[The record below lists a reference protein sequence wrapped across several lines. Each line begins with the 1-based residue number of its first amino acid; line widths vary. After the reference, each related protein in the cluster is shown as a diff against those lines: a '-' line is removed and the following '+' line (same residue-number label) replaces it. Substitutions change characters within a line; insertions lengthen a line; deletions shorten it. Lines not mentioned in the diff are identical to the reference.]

1 MKTYFTPLFVVL
13 LIVAAAQGNADD
25 IRGRWKVYTTLV
37 TAYDAVN
44 PDYVP
49 GDRRLETWRIAV
61 AGRRAV
67 LRTPA
72 GAIRG
77 ARVGNAWVFDQTY
90 PIYPPVS
97 ATFHLV
103 ARLRGAVLRGT
114 IEVRYYD
121 DRFGPG
127 YILGNDAWT
136 FRGTRR

>member
-1 MKTYFTPLFVVL
+1 MKKHVTLWFVFLLLFT
-13 LIVAAAQGNADD
+13 AAQGHADE
-25 IRGRWKVYTTLV
+25 IRGRWRVYTTLV

-49 GDRRLETWRIAV
+49 GDRRLETWRFAV
-61 AGRRAV
+61 AGRRAT

-72 GAIRG
+72 GIIRG
-77 ARVGNAWVFDQTY
+77 VRVGKAWVFDQTY
-90 PIYPPVS
+90 PVYYPVS
-97 ATFHLV
+97 ANFLLV
-103 ARLRGAVLRGT
+103 ARLRGVVLRGT

-136 FRGTRR
+136 FRGTRP